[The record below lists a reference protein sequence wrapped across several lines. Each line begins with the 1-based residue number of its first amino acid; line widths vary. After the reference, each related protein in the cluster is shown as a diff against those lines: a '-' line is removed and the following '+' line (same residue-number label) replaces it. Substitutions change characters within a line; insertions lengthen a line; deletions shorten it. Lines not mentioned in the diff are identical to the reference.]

1 MVFGLFS
8 YPSQIL
14 PIKTNMVLCLATVAG
29 LFSQKKVS
37 LPVTPNWRIRQIFYH
52 SLRII
57 FSVTLLWMVYA
68 GSKSL
73 YCYSKAYH
81 WWNEAYQDYKMGAY
95 ETCLEDYEKAWPV
108 LKSNGDFL
116 TGYGK
121 ALSMTGKHDKAVE
134 VLLQAAKY
142 YPNVVVY
149 TALGDSYKQL
159 REAEHAEQAY
169 LHAWYMNPSR
179 FYPKYLLAKL
189 YDETGQRE
197 KAILTANE
205 LLRMQIKVP
214 SKAIDEIKEE
224 MQKIIIQYKSKSYK

>member
-1 MVFGLFS
+1 
-8 YPSQIL
+8 
-14 PIKTNMVLCLATVAG
+14 MVLYLATVAG

-37 LPVTPNWRIRQIFYH
+37 LPVTLNVRNRQLFSH

-57 FSVTLLWMVYA
+57 FSIAVLMMVYA

-73 YCYSKAYH
+73 YRCSKAYR
-81 WWNEAYQDYKMGAY
+81 WWNEAYQVYKMGAY
-95 ETCLEDYEKAWPV
+95 KTCLEDYEKAWPT

-121 ALSMTGKHDKAVE
+121 ALSMAGKHDKAVE
-134 VLLQAAKY
+134 VLLQAAEY

-149 TALGDSYKQL
+149 TALGDSYKQM
-159 REAEHAEQAY
+159 RETGHAEQAY

-189 YDETGQRE
+189 YDETGQKE

-214 SKAIDEIKEE
+214 STAIDEIKEE
-224 MQKIIIQYKSKSYK
+224 MQNIILKYKGRN